1 MIIPELAHKSEDLM
15 HRVAFYLETF
25 DLVEQD
31 PELYD
36 AMMEI
41 LHFLDEINAAI
52 SLSVENAT
60 GMKRE
65 EIV

>member
-25 DLVEQD
+25 ELVEQD

-41 LHFLDEINAAI
+41 LFFLDEIKKINI
-52 SLSVENAT
+52 F
-60 GMKRE
+60 KKIFFYYIR
-65 EIV
+65 I